1 MIELRVLGPT
11 EVTREGVGVKLQRK
25 PLALLTYLALAEPRG
40 LHRRDTLLGIFWPDY
55 DQSRARTAL
64 RQPLYHLR
72 RELGE
77 NVILTR
83 GDDEVGLDQALIR
96 CDVFAFDTAVAEG
109 QLEEAVSIYKGS
121 VLKGLY
127 LNDTPEFEHWL
138 DGQRLPRDQAY
149 ANAVEQLAAGAQE
162 RGNHRRAA
170 DWLHRLLL
178 VDPLD
183 ARVTLLLMNT
193 LDQCGD
199 RTAAIHVGEKHVAA
213 VRRELSGEADAK
225 VVERLERLRRKPGQI
240 DTPKLPPRGDD
251 PTRADLPSVK
261 EALDDRYRVL
271 RELGS
276 GVMAKI
282 YLAEDRKLGREV
294 AVKVLKPEYAATVGT
309 ERFLREIEI
318 AARLNHPHILAL
330 IDSGEAGRFLYYV
343 MPYVAGEALREK
355 IRREE
360 FLEIPAAIRIA
371 LDVATALDYS
381 HRHRVV
387 HRDIKPQNILL
398 HEDEALVADFGIAL
412 AMSEA
417 GGKRLTESGLMIGTP
432 EYMSPEQADPDR
444 PVDSRSDIY
453 SLGCVLY
460 EMVTGEPVF
469 TGVTAQ
475 AVIAKHRFEHPASAR
490 IVRDAVSPELAD
502 IINKALAKIPADR
515 FDTARD
521 FAARLRTSTFNGTID
536 GPRFGDS

>member
-1 MIELRVLGPT
+1 MIDLNVLGPPQ
-11 EVTREGVGVKLQRK
+11 VTRDGVSIRLQRK
-25 PLALLTYLALAEPRG
+25 PLALLTYLALAEPHG
-40 LHRRDTLLGIFWPDY
+40 FHRRDTLLGVFWPDY

-64 RQPLYHLR
+64 RQPLYNLR

-77 NVILTR
+77 EVILTQ
-83 GDDEVGLDQALIR
+83 GDDEVGLDLDLVG
-96 CDVFAFDTAVAEG
+96 CDVFAFDIAVKEG
-109 QLEEAVSIYKGS
+109 QLEKAVSIYKGS

-127 LNDTPEFEHWL
+127 SSDCPEFEHWL

-149 ANAVEQLAAGAQE
+149 ADAVEQLAAAAVQ

-183 ARVTLLLMNT
+183 ARVTVLLMNT
-193 LDQCGD
+193 LDECGD
-199 RTAAIHVGEKHVAA
+199 RTAAIRVGEKHVAA
-213 VRRELSGEADAK
+213 VRRELSGEAGTK
-225 VVERLERLRRKPGQI
+225 VVETLERLRLKPGQI
-240 DTPKLPPRGDD
+240 ETPKLPLRGDD
-251 PTRADLPSVK
+251 PIRADLPSVK

-282 YLAEDRKLGREV
+282 FLAEDRKLGREV
-294 AVKVLKPEYAATVGT
+294 AIKALKPEYSATIGA
-309 ERFLREIEI
+309 ERFLREIQI
-318 AARLNHPHILAL
+318 AARLNHPHILTL

-343 MPYVAGEALREK
+343 MPYVAGETLREK

-360 FLEIPAAIRIA
+360 FLEIPEAIRIA
-371 LDVATALDYS
+371 RDVASALDYS

-387 HRDIKPQNILL
+387 HRDINPQNILL

-412 AMSEA
+412 AMSEV
-417 GGKRLTESGLMIGTP
+417 GGERLTESGLMLGTP

-444 PVDSRSDIY
+444 TVDSRSDIY

-469 TGVTAQ
+469 TGATPQ
-475 AVIAKHRFEHPASAR
+475 AAIAKHLFERPPSVR
-490 IVRDAVSPELAD
+490 IVRDAVSPELEG

-521 FAARLRTSTFNGTID
+521 FAASLDKLDT
-536 GPRFGDS
+536 

>member
-11 EVTREGVGVKLQRK
+11 EVTRDGVGVKLQRK

-40 LHRRDTLLGIFWPDY
+40 FHRRDTLLGIFWPDY
-55 DQSRARTAL
+55 DQSRARAAL

-83 GDDEVGLDQALIR
+83 GDDEVGLDLNLVE
-96 CDVFAFDTAVAEG
+96 CDVFAFDIAVKEG
-109 QLEEAVSIYKGS
+109 QLEEAVSLYKGS

-127 LNDTPEFEHWL
+127 LNDSPEFEHWL

-149 ANAVEQLAAGAQE
+149 ADAMEQLAAAAVQ

-183 ARVTLLLMNT
+183 ARVTVLLMNT
-193 LDQCGD
+193 LEECGD
-199 RTAAIHVGEKHVAA
+199 RTAAIRVGEKHVAA
-213 VRRELSGEADAK
+213 VRRELNGEADAK
-225 VVERLERLRRKPGQI
+225 VVETLERLRRKPGQI
-240 DTPKLPPRGDD
+240 DTPKLPPRGDY
-251 PTRADLPSVK
+251 PTRGDLPSVE

-271 RELGS
+271 RELGT

-282 YLAEDRKLGREV
+282 FLAEDRKLDREV
-294 AVKVLKPEYAATVGT
+294 AIKVLKPEYAATVGA
-309 ERFLREIEI
+309 ERFLQEIEI
-318 AARLNHPHILAL
+318 AARLNHPHILPL

-343 MPYVAGEALREK
+343 MPYVAGETLREK
-355 IRREE
+355 IRHEE
-360 FLEIPAAIRIA
+360 FLEIPEAIRIA
-371 LDVATALDYS
+371 RDVATALDYS

-417 GGKRLTESGLMIGTP
+417 GGERLTESGLMLGTP
-432 EYMSPEQADPDR
+432 EYMSPEQADPDGTM
-444 PVDSRSDIY
+444 DGRSDIY

-469 TGVTAQ
+469 TGATTQ
-475 AVIAKHRFEHPASAR
+475 AVIAKHRFARPPSAR
-490 IVRDAVSPELAD
+490 IVRDAVSTELEG

-515 FDTARD
+515 FETARD
-521 FAARLRTSTFNGTID
+521 FAASLQTLD
-536 GPRFGDS
+536 V